1 MADGGEVLFHFKGDD
16 KQLQSTIDSVH
27 KSLSSLS
34 TGSLEAVSSGFTK
47 LGGVITATATAII
60 GFGASYNAEIESI
73 TMSLETLLGSAEE
86 ASVVME
92 RIKSDAS
99 TTPFDVRS
107 LAKGEQMLIST
118 GLSAEEAEASMLA
131 LGDAI
136 SATGGDSAT
145 MTRMLANL
153 QQIQNAGKAT
163 SMDIRQ
169 FAYAGI
175 DIYGLLADSMGKTT
189 AEIQEMQSKGKIGY
203 KEITDA
209 LKNAS
214 AEGGR
219 FYGAMERQSR
229 TLNGMISNFKDN
241 IGNLTG
247 TLSSGFTNALKKV
260 LPSINDL
267 VNKLNFLLGNNSKFE
282 QFSKI
287 LEGIATNI
295 SNMIDS
301 LNASQINT
309 IIDGI
314 VALGKTAPIMLLL
327 GAILPK
333 VGSAFDLIFG
343 PSSGIVGFL
352 ASLTKGIPILS
363 QVMDI
368 LNMMSSPLLSLV
380 ASFFKLGAGITAVV
394 GVLGY
399 LDQEMNGTLTRLSK
413 AFADSVPQIIDK
425 FVNKFIKSLPQ
436 ILKTGQNILSNL
448 VKGIKKSLPSLIKMV
463 EAVLLSI
470 TNTLEKNGPEI
481 AEVVTTA
488 IIKLTESIYKSEPS
502 FIRAVIKIFEG
513 VMRSLKDNLPQL
525 LVLSTETTNQVLDVI
540 IKELPT
546 FIALGSQV
554 IMALIQGLVDR
565 IPALINQLPRMI
577 DLMANTILGMDYL
590 LRQVGVKLI
599 IALAEGIKNY
609 AQNLPNIAS
618 QIMQRMIN
626 TLLSWLGQYSTAGV
640 RLLQSFGQGMSNQV
654 GNLLSRAS
662 NAISSIVG
670 RFRGYSLYSIGSNLL
685 IGLWNGMSDKV
696 GWILSRVGG
705 IAYSVLSK
713 VRSIFGVHSPS
724 KEFAYIGEMNAEGL
738 MQGML
743 GKENEIQAMIDGA
756 FNLQPNVSPTMT
768 ITQESPFAQ
777 LMEYEQKPVL
787 IDVRAD
793 EGIIVK
799 KATEGF
805 REFQRAN
812 GRLPF

>member
-60 GFGASYNAEIESI
+60 GFGANYNAEIESI

-92 RIKSDAS
+92 RIKSNAS

-175 DIYGLLADSMGKTT
+175 DIYGLLADSMGKST
-189 AEIQEMQSKGKIGY
+189 AEIQSMMSKGQIGY

-333 VGSAFDLIFG
+333 VGNAMGLFFG
-343 PSSGIVGFL
+343 PSSGILSFL
-352 ASLTKGIPILS
+352 TEITKHIPILN
-363 QVMDI
+363 VFMDF
-368 LNMMSSPLLSLV
+368 LNGIATPIFGAV
-380 ASFFKLGAGITAVV
+380 TAITQLGLGLTAIV

-399 LDQEMNGTLTRLSK
+399 INQETGGKLQEMANLFMTQAPIIVNNFVQGFVSALPNIIAQGQNIMTSLMIGISNMLPSLLLAVGSIMEAINSTLLVNGPQIAQIVTDAILGLLQLVYQNEPGFVK
-413 AFADSVPQIIDK
+413 AVMSIFMGIMESLKNNLPQII
-425 FVNKFIKSLPQ
+425 
-436 ILKTGQNILSNL
+436 
-448 VKGIKKSLPSLIKMV
+448 
-463 EAVLLSI
+463 
-470 TNTLEKNGPEI
+470 
-481 AEVVTTA
+481 VVA
-488 IIKLTESIYKSEPS
+488 
-502 FIRAVIKIFEG
+502 R
-513 VMRSLKDNLPQL
+513 
-525 LVLSTETTNQVLDVI
+525 ETTNESIEVI
-540 IKELPT
+540 IGLLPE
-546 FIALGSQV
+546 FIALGSEV
-554 IMALIQGLVDR
+554 IMALIQGLVDQ
-565 IPALINQLPRMI
+565 IPALIDQLPIMI

-640 RLLQSFGQGMSNQV
+640 RLLQSFGQGIQNQV
-654 GNLLSRAS
+654 GSLVHKGRNVISQVVSSFSNGSLWNTGYNLLT
-662 NAISSIVG
+662 
-670 RFRGYSLYSIGSNLL
+670 
-685 IGLWNGMSDKV
+685 GLWNGISSKTS
-696 GWILSRVGG
+696 W
-705 IAYSVLSK
+705 VLSK
-713 VRSIFGVHSPS
+713 VRGVASSILSAVRNVFRIGSPS
-724 KEFAYIGEMNAEGL
+724 KEFAYFGEMNMEGL
-738 MQGML
+738 YQGMEESQNKVQGL
-743 GKENEIQAMIDGA
+743 IDSM